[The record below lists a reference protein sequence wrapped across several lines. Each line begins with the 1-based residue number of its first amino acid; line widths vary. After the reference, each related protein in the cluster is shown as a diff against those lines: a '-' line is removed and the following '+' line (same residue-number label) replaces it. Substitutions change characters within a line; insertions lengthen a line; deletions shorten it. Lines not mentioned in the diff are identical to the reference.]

1 MEATRYGLDHQRFLS
16 YVIKEGCLQTS
27 RALEICKNFDIDSIK
42 NEKGLKCFIQTINER
57 IGTYSMHISVI
68 NCEITG
74 ISYVV
79 LNDMANDDISR
90 MQKGF
95 KPIELKYFEMIVK
108 KIFCSKSK
116 QLLINQ
122 CLNYSSTLPV
132 KISITDA
139 EVLLEKWKNLGYF
152 VLNDDMVYLGVRCL
166 SEFAPFFWKYCE
178 NYVKRCELCSE
189 LVVKGRS
196 CASCKVTIHGYCLN
210 NFSRQ
215 EKCPHCNNDWQ
226 DIEQSNEDTSSEE
239 E

>member
-95 KPIELKYFEMIVK
+95 KPIELKYFEMI
-108 KIFCSKSK
+108 
-116 QLLINQ
+116 
-122 CLNYSSTLPV
+122 
-132 KISITDA
+132 
-139 EVLLEKWKNLGYF
+139 
-152 VLNDDMVYLGVRCL
+152 
-166 SEFAPFFWKYCE
+166 
-178 NYVKRCELCSE
+178 
-189 LVVKGRS
+189 GRS